1 MASNIAE
8 LVSSIEIELEA
19 AEKRERKARM
29 ESKLILDTASKESRA
44 NLTPEETERFETL
57 RAGMDNAKSEI
68 AGIKDKL
75 ARALDIQAQEAES
88 DKRAKESRENAKPA
102 RPNYDEVARVGNEE
116 RQYHKGNDPSGA
128 KFLRDVVRHTMNRDP
143 DSGVRLA
150 RHMQEERVERAEYL
164 ERTAGDIATT
174 GLGGLVVPQYL
185 VDMTA
190 PAVANMRPFADACN
204 QHVLPADGMTV
215 TIPTISTA
223 TSAALQATQLVAP
236 AGTSIAETDLTIN
249 VQTAEGW
256 QNVSR
261 QAIDRGAGI
270 ADVVMQDLFKRYATV
285 LDNTLINQATTG
297 LDAKSVT
304 NTYTD
309 AAPTGPKVY
318 TKIVAGMS
326 AVEAAL
332 LAMGQPT
339 HVVMHSRRWYWLQSQ
354 FTSTWPMIQGGLSA
368 AGQNYSAAY
377 GSGIR
382 GQLPNGM
389 AVVVDNNIVTN
400 LGASTNQDRV
410 YVVCHDECHLWE
422 APNQP
427 VFIRAE
433 QPNATA
439 LGVLLVVY
447 GYFAYTFARYSN
459 AVQNIDGTGLITP
472 AF

>member
-1 MASNIAE
+1 MASNIDE
-8 LVSSIEIELEA
+8 LVSSIEVELEA
-19 AEKRERKARM
+19 AENRERKARL
-29 ESKLILDTASKESRA
+29 ESKLILDTASRESRA

-57 RAGMDNAKSEI
+57 RAGMEKAKDDI
-68 AGIKDKL
+68 KGVKDKL
-75 ARALDIQAQEAES
+75 ARALEIKAQEAEA
-88 DKRAKESRENAKPA
+88 DKRASETRANAKPP
-102 RPNYDEVARVGNEE
+102 RPAYDDVARVGNEE
-116 RQYHKGNDPSGA
+116 RTYRKDNDPSGA
-128 KFLRDVVRHTMNRDP
+128 KFLRDVVRSQLYREP
-143 DSGVRLA
+143 EAGAKLA
-150 RHMQEERVERAEYL
+150 RHMAEERVERAEYL
-164 ERTAGDIATT
+164 ERAAGDIATT

-190 PAVANMRPFADACN
+190 PAVANLRPFADQCN
-204 QHVLPADGMTV
+204 AHVLPPDGMTV
-215 TIPTISTA
+215 TIPTITTA
-223 TSAALQATQLVAP
+223 TSAALQTTQLAAV
-236 AGTSIAETDLTIN
+236 AGTSIAETDLTVN

-261 QAIDRGAGI
+261 QAIDRGYGI

-297 LDAKSVT
+297 LDAKSTT

-354 FTSTWPMIQGGLSA
+354 FTSTWPMIQGGLSP
-368 AGQNYSAAY
+368 AGYKTGSGY
-377 GSGIR
+377 GDGIR
-382 GQLPNGM
+382 GQLPNGID
-389 AVVVDNNIVTN
+389 VVVDNNLVTN
-400 LGASTNQDRV
+400 LGVGTNQDRI
-410 YVVCHDECHLWE
+410 YVVCQDECHLWE
-422 APNQP
+422 DPSQP
-427 VFIRAE
+427 AFIRAE
-433 QPNATA
+433 QPNATS

-447 GYFAYTFARYSN
+447 GYFAYTFARYAN
-459 AVQNIDGTGLITP
+459 AVQNIDGTGLVTP